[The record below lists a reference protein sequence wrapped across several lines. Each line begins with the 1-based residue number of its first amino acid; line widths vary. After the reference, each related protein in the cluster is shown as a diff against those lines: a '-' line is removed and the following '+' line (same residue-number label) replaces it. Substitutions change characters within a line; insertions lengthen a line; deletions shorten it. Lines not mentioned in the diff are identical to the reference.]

1 MVGVKR
7 GWTLVGLVLAIV
19 LGGLSATAVAGAQ
32 VATTTVQDV
41 VYRAD
46 GTPAGGVV
54 LVSWGAFTTANGTAV
69 TAGNTST
76 TLGVGG
82 VLTIALT
89 PNAGATPMG
98 SYYTAV
104 FHLNDGTTTREY
116 WVVPVTV
123 PGGGPAKLAAIESSV
138 LPLSVAMQTVSKTYV
153 DDAIAAAATG
163 FPLASSPYVLVAGDA
178 MTGPL
183 VLPADPVSPL
193 QAADK
198 SYVDES
204 VAAIAGGLGQKV
216 STVPGVTQVVSQPTG
231 TQLEVNLLNG
241 EVYATQYLSGAGNN
255 GIASALASADCVT
268 GCELKVEQTYPGND
282 QVNAY
287 AIPAKARVEDVR
299 GGGREEATVDPLNAT
314 DLVSAGESVSNVSVR
329 SAAVLA
335 GMYPGESLGSYAMKL
350 QNSALAGGSNQ
361 YPENVE
367 ASPYFKSTYGVEYLK
382 GVYNTQGQHVQM
394 GNEVDCYGVG
404 DCLAGGQ
411 FVLSEGGFR
420 DSADEGAH
428 PFDLQVAEDS
438 TTFAGTCTSGCT
450 TGSTAVMVT
459 ATTGQGRQG
468 DGRFLIDKN
477 PSKVINTGVLTG
489 GGATVFGTASF
500 SGTSF
505 PVSVF
510 LSTTAAATSQ
520 ATNMSPGVVTL
531 GIATSGV
538 AAGYATSTAA
548 LPATTG
554 VACVADPPG
563 TLPNFEMA
571 NYSVVDATHV
581 QLTLNKVHGANATI
595 AVGGLCGYGLE
606 ETVDTVGAIR
616 QVFPV
621 VGSTSATGLFY
632 AQATTGVVG
641 VHGGT
646 GAYINDTF
654 TVASIARSGNVV
666 TVTTAATLPDDVY
679 GLTATVSGVA
689 DASYNGTYVLSTA
702 GPNTLTYA
710 NAGANGTSSG
720 GSLNVVTGGFVLYP
734 LAEVLSVYDPATKTV
749 DGALT
754 LAPNTVAW
762 AAGDA
767 VEQPHYYQQ
776 RTAADMEYVT
786 QYVPR
791 PSNLQSAGK
800 DYQGVVGPGIHG
812 WQVENDE
819 PATDYLGRGGTHGVP
834 DDAYVVQGV
843 WGNDFE
849 VQAGQSAVMRVHC
862 NNYGCNRWD
871 SGYSLFAL
879 DSATGQDGEVYFP
892 QTNTLSWAL
901 RGVVY
906 SFSPAGFSA
915 NTINVG
921 TLNATSITGGVL
933 NGVTIG
939 ATTPEPG
946 TFSQVESGSDVS
958 LVNSGGQY
966 LAYNEDAVSCKF
978 CDYSS
983 SGYNFGQGQLPG
995 QLSLMAGGLGS
1006 AEASV
1011 GFYAGNGPNA
1021 VNATN
1026 AVAAIYPVGWVQQK
1040 GTVMGFSTSTAGAA
1054 AVGSVPVYSVA
1065 LSSGSAAN
1073 TMNCGNGTA
1082 GDASCVFGAGSY
1094 VGPAVAPS
1102 GTCSVNGA
1110 WAFTQD
1116 GHATFCRA
1124 GTWVTKI

>member
-7 GWTLVGLVLAIV
+7 GLTLVGLVLAIV
-19 LGGLSATAVAGAQ
+19 LGLLGGSVVARAQ
-32 VATTTVQDV
+32 VSTTTVQDV

-69 TAGNTST
+69 TAGSTSVT
-76 TLGVGG
+76 IGAGG

-116 WVVPVTV
+116 WVIPVAV
-123 PGGGPAKLAAIESSV
+123 PGGGAAKLAAIESSV

-198 SYVDES
+198 NYVDEN
-204 VAAIAGGLGQKV
+204 VAGIAAGLGQKV
-216 STVPGVTQVVSQPTG
+216 STVPGATQVVSQPTG

-241 EVYATQYLSGAGNN
+241 EVYATQYLSGAGSN
-255 GIASALASADCVT
+255 GIVNALGSADCAT
-268 GCELKVEQTYPGND
+268 GCELKVEPTYSNAEVVR
-282 QVNAY
+282 VNEM
-287 AIPAKARVEDVR
+287 PAKSRVEDAR
-299 GGGREEATVDPLNAT
+299 GGGLEATSVDPLNPS
-314 DLVSAGESVSNVSVR
+314 DLVSAAENVNNVSVR
-329 SAAVLA
+329 SAATLA
-335 GMYPGESLGSYAMKL
+335 GLYPGYSLSSYAMKL
-350 QNSALAGGSNQ
+350 QNSALTGGSNQ
-361 YPENVE
+361 FPEE
-367 ASPYFKSTYGVEYLK
+367 IEGSPYFKSTYGVEYMT
-382 GVYNTQGQHVQM
+382 GVYNTQGQHVQV
-394 GNEVDCYGVG
+394 GNVVDCYGVG
-404 DCLAGGQ
+404 DCLAGAQ
-411 FVLSEGGFR
+411 FVWSEGGYR
-420 DSADEGAH
+420 DSADEGTH
-428 PFDLQVAEDS
+428 PFDLTVAEDYM
-438 TTFAGTCTSGCT
+438 TFAGACTSGCT

-459 ATTGQGRQG
+459 ASTGGGRQG
-468 DGRFLIDKN
+468 DGRYLIDKN
-477 PSKVINTGVLTG
+477 PAKVINTGVLTG
-489 GGATVFGTASF
+489 GGSSSFGTVSF
-500 SGTSF
+500 SGTNF

-510 LSTTAAATSQ
+510 LSTVAAATSQ
-520 ATNMSPGVVTL
+520 AANMSPGVVTL
-531 GIATSGV
+531 AIATTGV
-538 AAGYATSTAA
+538 AAGYATSTSA

-563 TLPNFEMA
+563 TLPNFETA

-632 AQATTGVVG
+632 AQAITGVVG
-641 VHGGT
+641 IQGLT
-646 GAYINDTF
+646 GSYINDTF

-666 TVTTAATLPDDVY
+666 TVTTAATLQDDVQ

-689 DASYNGTYVLSTA
+689 DASYNGTYVLTTTGS
-702 GPNTLTYA
+702 NTLTYA
-710 NAGANGTSSG
+710 STGANGTSSG
-720 GSLNVVTGGFVLYP
+720 GSLQVLTGGYALYP
-734 LAEVLSVYDPATKTV
+734 MAEVLSVYDPATKTV
-749 DGALT
+749 DGELT

-776 RTAADMEYVT
+776 RTAADMEFVT

-791 PSNLQSAGK
+791 PLNLQSAGK
-800 DYQGVVGPGIHG
+800 AYQGVVGPGIHG
-812 WQVENDE
+812 WQIENDE
-819 PATDYLGRGGTHGVP
+819 PGTDYIGNGGTHRVP
-834 DDAYVVQGV
+834 DDAYVVAGV

-871 SGYSLFAL
+871 SGYNLFAL
-879 DSATGQDGEVYFP
+879 DSAGGEDAVSYFP
-892 QTNTLSWAL
+892 QTSMMRWAL
-901 RGVVY
+901 GSATY
-906 SFSPAGFSA
+906 AFSPTGFTA
-915 NTINVG
+915 ATINVG
-921 TLNATSITGGVL
+921 TLNATSITGGAL

-939 ATTPEPG
+939 GTTPEVG
-946 TFSQVESGSDVS
+946 TFSQVASDGSVS
-958 LVNSGGQY
+958 LANSGGQY
-966 LAYNEDAVSCKF
+966 LAYNEDAVACKF
-978 CDYSS
+978 CDFSS
-983 SGYNFGQGQLPG
+983 GGYNFGQGQLPG

-1011 GFYAGNGPNA
+1011 GFYAGNGPNG

-1040 GTVMGFSTSTAGAA
+1040 GTVMGFSTSIAGAA
-1054 AVGSVPVYSVA
+1054 TVGAVPVYSVA